1 MSINI
6 EAVNELIRSKFR
18 NNKSW
23 FAEEIGVARSYLS
36 LVLKRKKNNTSKKII
51 DGIIKYCKRYG
62 LDYNEYIFFGIKCE

>member
-23 FAEEIGVARSYLS
+23 FAEEIGVERSYLYS
-36 LVLKRKKNNTSKKII
+36 VLKRKKNNTSKKII

-62 LDYNEYIFFGIKCE
+62 LDYNVYIFLG